1 MKPYPPEKWPPVFGR
16 ADTKKAPAFAGSDE
30 FGVPF
35 QEAIDFFRQKLNLP
49 SQTWRDIEGRSH
61 DRAFVVAGA
70 MKDAL
75 LADLRAEIDKAI
87 AGKTTLEEFRK
98 NFDAIVARHGWTGWT
113 GEGSEAG
120 RAWRTRVIYET
131 NLKTAYAAGRYAQ
144 MTDPDIVKVYK
155 WWRYRHAFYRQPERA
170 RPEHRDIWNGT
181 VLRFD
186 DPWWDTHYPPNGWN
200 CSCGVETL
208 SDRELKAEG
217 IEPDEAPPITTRTV
231 IDPKTGEKVQVP
243 NGIDFGWDHAPG
255 QDWSRGLVPRELRK
269 PLDPPVGPR
278 RPVDL
283 QPLGNISQPFKSE
296 RLPDS
301 ASPEDAVKAFLSEFG
316 ASWDQPS
323 LFRDASGHVI
333 PISRELF
340 TRGDGRFKGGSRARH
355 LDMPQ
360 LAETIKDP
368 DEIWV
373 EWLWHRDKQ
382 QWVLGRRYL
391 RSAPN
396 GLGFGSFTWT
406 SEGWTGSTVFAPT
419 RGSANKPDPKMLED
433 HRSGSLLYR
442 RPKE

>member
-1 MKPYPPEKWPPVFGR
+1 MI
-16 ADTKKAPAFAGSDE
+16 AAFAGSDE

-49 SQTWRDIEGRSH
+49 SKTWRDIEGRSH

-75 LADLRAEIDKAI
+75 LSDLRAEIDKAV

-255 QDWSRGLVPRELRK
+255 RDWSRG
-269 PLDPPVGPR
+269 
-278 RPVDL
+278 
-283 QPLGNISQPFKSE
+283 
-296 RLPDS
+296 
-301 ASPEDAVKAFLSEFG
+301 
-316 ASWDQPS
+316 
-323 LFRDASGHVI
+323 
-333 PISRELF
+333 
-340 TRGDGRFKGGSRARH
+340 
-355 LDMPQ
+355 
-360 LAETIKDP
+360 
-368 DEIWV
+368 
-373 EWLWHRDKQ
+373 
-382 QWVLGRRYL
+382 
-391 RSAPN
+391 
-396 GLGFGSFTWT
+396 
-406 SEGWTGSTVFAPT
+406 
-419 RGSANKPDPKMLED
+419 
-433 HRSGSLLYR
+433 
-442 RPKE
+442 